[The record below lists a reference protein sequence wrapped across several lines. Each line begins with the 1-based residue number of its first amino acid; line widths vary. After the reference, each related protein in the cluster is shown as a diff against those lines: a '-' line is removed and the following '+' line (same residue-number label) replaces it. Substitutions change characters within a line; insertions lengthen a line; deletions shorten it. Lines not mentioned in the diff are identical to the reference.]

1 METFMTN
8 IAIPFSMLLFLVAA
22 LACVAFPLF
31 HFIKGVIPKKAIKS
45 FAVVVVG
52 GIALYAIGY
61 LLGGSP
67 DQEYLELRNVS
78 ASTYKNVGAGLTVMY
93 ILTALAFIGIIITE
107 VKSFIK

>member
-1 METFMTN
+1 MWTTDFW
-8 IAIPFSMLLFLVAA
+8 IPVSMILFLVAA
-22 LACVAFPLF
+22 LACIGFPVY
-31 HFIKGVIPKKAIKS
+31 HFIKGVIPQKAIKS
-45 FAVVVVG
+45 FGIVVG
-52 GIALYAIGY
+52 SGFLLYGVGY

-67 DQEYLELRNVS
+67 EQEYLELRKVT